1 MACASFPSAPTG
13 VPARSWRSSLPKLN
27 FRGEQVDIGGRSL
40 RVVRAG
46 PKDSVHPLVV
56 CEHGAFG
63 CASDWA
69 IVQDKL
75 SAKGLRSL
83 AYDRAGL
90 GHSDVGP
97 APRDGRAI
105 NDDLEA
111 LLGKLGETGPILLAG
126 HSMGGLMVRL
136 YALEREWPIVGL
148 VLVDA
153 VTPDVFS
160 LPGGPT
166 AIKGFGRLLQLAS
179 AGAKVGMMVP
189 VSFISGNLIGLT
201 GDAGREKRRIHASA
215 PHAHGAAAEVMAW
228 PDTSRMAGA
237 IELPVTMPVA
247 VVTAGPHQA
256 RGPIKQ
262 IQETPARLSQYG
274 YIEHV
279 TAATHANL
287 LGPRYADA
295 VVRGV
300 DHVLQAGSR

>member
-1 MACASFPSAPTG
+1 VAA
-13 VPARSWRSSLPKLN
+13 LN
-27 FRGEQVDIGGRSL
+27 YRGEQVDIGGRHL
-40 RVVRAG
+40 RVVRSG
-46 PKDSVHPLVV
+46 PAASVQPLIV

-75 SAKGLRSL
+75 SAKGLRSV

-90 GHSDVGP
+90 GHSDPGP

-105 NDDLEA
+105 NDDLEI
-111 LLGKLGETGPILLAG
+111 LLAKLGETGPILLAG

-136 YALEREWPIVGL
+136 YALERERPVTGL

-160 LPGGPT
+160 LPGGPQ
-166 AIKGFGRLLQLAS
+166 AIKGFGRLLQFAS

-201 GDAGREKRRIHASA
+201 GEAGKEKRRIHASA

-237 IELPVTMPVA
+237 VDLPEDMPVA
-247 VVTAGPHQA
+247 VVTAGPNQT

-262 IQETPARLSQYG
+262 IQEVPAKRSKHG

>member
-1 MACASFPSAPTG
+1 MAA
-13 VPARSWRSSLPKLN
+13 LN
-27 FRGEQVDIGGRSL
+27 YRGEHVDIGGRRL
-40 RVVRAG
+40 RVVRCG
-46 PKDSVHPLVV
+46 PTASVQPLVV

-90 GHSDVGP
+90 GHSDPGP

-111 LLGKLGETGPILLAG
+111 LLAKLGEAGPILLAG

-136 YALEREWPIVGL
+136 YALERERPVTGL

-153 VTPDVFS
+153 VTPDVFG
-160 LPGGPT
+160 LPGGPQ
-166 AIKGFGRLLQLAS
+166 AIKGFGRLLQFAS

-201 GDAGREKRRIHASA
+201 GEAGREKRRIHASA

-237 IELPVTMPVA
+237 IDLPADLPVA
-247 VVTAGPHQA
+247 VVTAGPNQT

-262 IQETPARLSQYG
+262 IQEVPAKRSKHG

-300 DHVLQAGSR
+300 DHVLQTGSR

>member
-1 MACASFPSAPTG
+1 MAP
-13 VPARSWRSSLPKLN
+13 LN
-27 FRGEQVDIGGRSL
+27 YRGEQVDIGGRRL

-46 PKDSVHPLVV
+46 PDASPQPLIV

-69 IVQDKL
+69 IVQEKL
-75 SAKGLRSL
+75 SAKGLRSV

-90 GHSDVGP
+90 GHSDAGP

-136 YALEREWPIVGL
+136 YALERTHALTGL

-160 LPGGPT
+160 LPGGPA
-166 AIKGFGRLLQLAS
+166 AIKGFGRLLQVAS
-179 AGAKVGMMVP
+179 AGARVGLMVP
-189 VSFISGNLIGLT
+189 VSYISGNLIGLT
-201 GDAGREKRRIHASA
+201 GEAGQEKRRIHASA

-237 IELPVTMPVA
+237 VDLPEDLPVA

-262 IQETPARLSQYG
+262 IQEVPAKRSKHG

>member
-1 MACASFPSAPTG
+1 MALPS
-13 VPARSWRSSLPKLN
+13 SC
-27 FRGEQVDIGGRSL
+27 RGELIHIGSRRL

-46 PKDSVHPLVV
+46 PADSPHPLVV

-69 IVQDKL
+69 VVQEKL
-75 SAKGLRSL
+75 AAVGLRSL

-90 GHSDVGP
+90 GYSDPGP

-111 LLGKLGETGPILLAG
+111 LLAAIGETGPVILAG

-136 YALEREWPIVGL
+136 FVLERSFPVAGL

-160 LPGGPT
+160 LPGGGA
-166 AIKGFGRLLQLAS
+166 AIRGFGRLLQVTSRA
-179 AGAKVGMMVP
+179 AKFGVMVP
-189 VSFISGNLIGLT
+189 VSMVSGNLIGLP
-201 GDAGREKRRIHASA
+201 GAIAGEKRRIHASA
-215 PHAHGAAAEVMAW
+215 SHAHGAAAEVICW

-237 IELPVTMPVA
+237 VDLPPDIPVA
-247 VVTAGPHQA
+247 AVTAGPHRGRKALKAMQEKPARQA
-256 RGPIKQ
+256 RCGHV
-262 IQETPARLSQYG
+262 
-274 YIEHV
+274 EHV
-279 TAATHANL
+279 PPASHANL
-287 LGPRYADA
+287 LGPRHADA

-300 DHVLQAGSR
+300 DFVLQAGSR